1 MDYKEFIRSEGERYS
16 EYMTQKEMAAM
27 LTICK
32 SKIYALQ
39 KSGQLPFEYDSTAKG
54 RQQQIKATDI
64 MRYQYERMC
73 FNEIDSEFTDM
84 LRNYFEK
91 RLKASPKLL
100 ITADIQRFTG
110 YVKTT
115 VNNWIERDL
124 LKALCYQNQRIKSP
138 QLGKGTLITKEAF
151 IDFLASPYYRNIVRK
166 SALHKEQEQDYQKLF
181 MSFLKKRGVPNG

>member
-1 MDYKEFIRSEGERYS
+1 MNYNEFICSESERYP

-32 SKIYALQ
+32 SKVYALQ
-39 KSGQLPFEYDSTAKG
+39 RRGQIPFEYGSTAEG
-54 RQQQIKATDI
+54 RRQQIKTTDI
-64 MRYQYERMC
+64 LRYQYERMC

-84 LRNYFEK
+84 LRSYFEK
-91 RLKASPKLL
+91 RLKAYPKLL

-124 LKALCYQNQRIKSP
+124 LKALCYQNKRIKSP

-151 IDFLASPYYRNIVRK
+151 IDFLTSPYYRNIVRK
-166 SALHKEQEQDYQKLF
+166 SVLHKVQAQDCQKLF
-181 MSFLKKRGVPNG
+181 MSFLEKRGVPNG

>member
-1 MDYKEFIRSEGERYS
+1 MNYNEFIRSESERYP

-32 SKIYALQ
+32 SKVYDLQ
-39 KSGQLPFEYDSTAKG
+39 RCGQIPFEYDITAKG
-54 RQQQIKATDI
+54 RQQQIKTTDI
-64 MRYQYERMC
+64 LRYQYELIC
-73 FNEIDSEFTDM
+73 FNEIDSDFTDM
-84 LRNYFEK
+84 LRSYFEK
-91 RLKASPKLL
+91 RLKEYPKLL

-115 VNNWIERDL
+115 VNNWIERNL

-151 IDFLASPYYRNIVRK
+151 IDFLTSPYYRNISRK
-166 SALHKEQEQDYQKLF
+166 STLHKGQAQDYQKLF
-181 MSFLKKRGVPNG
+181 MSFLEKRGVPNG